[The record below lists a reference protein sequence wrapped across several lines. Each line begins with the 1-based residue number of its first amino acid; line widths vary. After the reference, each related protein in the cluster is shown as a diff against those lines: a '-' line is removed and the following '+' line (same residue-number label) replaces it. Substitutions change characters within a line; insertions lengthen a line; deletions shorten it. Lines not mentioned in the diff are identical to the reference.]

1 MTRRKTKPEDIQN
14 PEHYFNRYIAL
25 ETRNQMRANAKK
37 RKNEVSI
44 EEKSQFTSFHV
55 LTAVNK
61 NNEMFASVESTVKYC
76 EWVNDSQLLC
86 AMEELTDEERFLLKR
101 YFYDEATQ
109 KELSEEFKVSQ
120 QAISKTLQ
128 RLYKKL
134 KEFFG

>member
-76 EWVNDSQLLC
+76 ECFTILRSRVCRVRLPMRNL
-86 AMEELTDEERFLLKR
+86 R
-101 YFYDEATQ
+101 
-109 KELSEEFKVSQ
+109 LS
-120 QAISKTLQ
+120 
-128 RLYKKL
+128 
-134 KEFFG
+134 